1 MNVEAP
7 TKITAYLEAVL
18 PIFGNTI
25 PRKGLPI
32 QEYSIAGLQM
42 DYIGFTQNW
51 SFPVSVFLFFFF
63 LYC

>member
-25 PRKGLPI
+25 PRKVLPI

-42 DYIGFTQNW
+42 YWIHPKY
-51 SFPVSVFLFFFF
+51 SLCVFIFLLFV
-63 LYC
+63 LLTVK

>member
-1 MNVEAP
+1 MKVEAP

-25 PRKGLPI
+25 PRKVLPI

-42 DYIGFTQNW
+42 DYIGFTQNTI
-51 SFPVSVFLFFFF
+51 SVFLFFFF

>member
-25 PRKGLPI
+25 PRKVLPI

-42 DYIGFTQNW
+42 DYIGFTQNT
-51 SFPVSVFLFFFF
+51 VSVFLFFFF

>member
-1 MNVEAP
+1 MKVEAP

-42 DYIGFTQNW
+42 DYIGFTQNT
-51 SFPVSVFLFFFF
+51 VSVFLFFFF

>member
-1 MNVEAP
+1 MKVEAP

-25 PRKGLPI
+25 PRKVLPI

-42 DYIGFTQNW
+42 DYIGFTQNT
-51 SFPVSVFLFFFF
+51 VSVFLFFFF